1 MRYKQ
6 GKIRID
12 KLPPARGTIDQP
24 ISDQLQQN
32 LDNLHLLLERCSDVV
47 FKEFTFGP
55 KRENRG
61 LVLFFDGLVD
71 RKEIEVHL
79 LKSLMLELNMQGDD
93 SYVWPRHDV
102 FKLVQDSILSMAD
115 VKAINT
121 LQDLIHHVSSG
132 DTVLLIDGYST
143 GLVAGTR
150 SWQGRPVQ
158 TPENEVVVRGP
169 KEGFTETLRFN
180 TALLR
185 RRIKS
190 SNFKIESFV
199 LGRITKTDV
208 VLCYID
214 GIASDKLVAEV
225 KTRLG
230 KIDIDGVLDSGYLEE
245 FLEDNHYTIFSQM
258 EYTEKPDR
266 VCGHLLEGQ
275 VCIIVDGSPI
285 ALIAPTSFPR
295 FLIASEDYYERYI
308 PSSIFR
314 IMRFAAFLVALL
326 LPSLFVAAITYHQEM
341 IPPPLYITIA
351 STREGVPFPAFV
363 EALILEMTFEML
375 REAGLRLPRA
385 IGPAISIVGALIIGD
400 AAVKA
405 GLVSTPMVVV
415 VAFTGIA
422 SFITPSYNAGIV
434 IRMARFGFLIAA
446 GFLGLFGIMIAL
458 LLMLIHMASLNSF
471 GLPYL
476 SPVAPFN
483 LGEMGDI
490 LVRRPWYMNI
500 MRPTMKGMENAVRQN
515 PADPTIK

>member
-1 MRYKQ
+1 MRYTRGQK
-6 GKIRID
+6 KPD
-12 KLPPARGTIDQP
+12 TPPNNGEIVAKHL
-24 ISDQLQQN
+24 SAELQENQ
-32 LDNLHLLLERCSDVV
+32 DDLHHLLERCSDAV

-55 KRENRG
+55 QRENRG
-61 LVLFFDGLVD
+61 LLIFFDGLVD

-79 LKSLMLELNMQGDD
+79 LKSLMLELNMQGDA
-93 SYVWPRHDV
+93 SYPWPKHDV
-102 FKLVQDSILSMAD
+102 FKLVQESVLSMAD
-115 VKAINT
+115 VKPITT
-121 LQDLIHHVSSG
+121 LQELIHHLSSG
-132 DTVLLIDGYST
+132 DTVLLIDGYDT

-214 GIASDKLVAEV
+214 GIAPEKLIAEV
-225 KTRLG
+225 KRRLG
-230 KIDIDGVLDSGYLEE
+230 KIDIDGILDTGYLEE
-245 FLEDNHYTIFSQM
+245 FLEDNHWTIFSQM

-308 PSSIFR
+308 PSSLFR
-314 IMRFAAFLVALL
+314 IMRFAAFFIALL

-341 IPPPLYITIA
+341 IPPPLYLTIA

-363 EALILEMTFEML
+363 EALVLELTFEML

-422 SFITPSYNAGIV
+422 SFITPSYNAGIM
-434 IRMARFGFLIAA
+434 IRLARFGFLIAA
-446 GFLGLFGIMIAL
+446 GFMGLFGIMIAL
-458 LLMLIHMASLNSF
+458 LLLLIHMASLTSF

-476 SPVAPFN
+476 SPIAPFN
-483 LGEMGDI
+483 LGEMSDI
-490 LVRRPWYMNI
+490 IVRRPWFMNT
-500 MRPTMKGMENAVRQN
+500 MRPTMKGMENAVRQKSTDSHN
-515 PADPTIK
+515 K